1 MQTVDESIDV
11 REWITMEGE
20 RLLWFVYGELEM
32 SSAVVLGVK
41 MKMVNLFWLW
51 RFSVVGLGSL
61 EEEKVVIEVCLRG
74 CYGLQWR
81 RGGGFGGGGGGDG
94 E

>member
-11 REWITMEGE
+11 REWKTMEGEE

-61 EEEKVVIEVCLRG
+61 EEEKVVIEVSLRG

-81 RGGGFGGGGGGDG
+81 RGGGFGGGGGDG